1 MGFYMNPKC
10 RRVVPWLALSIWLAS
25 GMAHAQNYPT
35 HPVRLISD
43 SAPGSAIDV
52 TMRIIAERLSTVWGE
67 QAVVV
72 NQPGAGGAIAAHAAA
87 AAAPDG
93 YTLFM
98 PALSAFVALPG
109 KADNLPVEVPRDF
122 TPIGYLGGAPLFITA
137 APWVGVTTL
146 PELIALAKKE
156 PGKLAYGANG
166 VGRLTHLTGELLQ
179 NRAGIKLLMVPYS
192 GGGTTAV
199 LNDMMGGRIALTFDS
214 YSGIAGAVAAG
225 NARPLA
231 VASLQRLANF
241 PDVPT
246 VAETL
251 PGFAAVGWQVLVAP
265 AGTPDVIVHKANAA
279 LLEVTNATDVRERLA
294 QFGREEVAMSPAET
308 LAFIQNE
315 QKTWAPVLKQIA
327 GAR

>member
-1 MGFYMNPKC
+1 MRGY
-10 RRVVPWLALSIWLAS
+10 RRVAAGWIWLLPMLAVS
-25 GMAHAQNYPT
+25 APATAQDYPS

-52 TMRIIAERLSTVWGE
+52 TMRIIAERLSQVWGQ
-67 QAVVV
+67 QAVVI

-109 KADNLPVEVPRDF
+109 KADNLPIVVPRDF
-122 TPIGYLGGAPLFITA
+122 TPIGYLGGAPLFITV
-137 APWVGVTTL
+137 APWVGVKTL
-146 PELIALAKKE
+146 PDLIALAKRE

-166 VGRLTHLTGELLQ
+166 VGRLTHLTGELLES
-179 NRAGIKLLMVPYS
+179 RAGIKLLMVPYS
-192 GGGTTAV
+192 GGTTQV

-214 YSGIAGAVAAG
+214 YSGIAGAVSAG
-225 NARPLA
+225 KALPLA
-231 VASLQRLANF
+231 VASLQRVASF

-265 AGTPDVIVHKANAA
+265 AGTADAIVHKANAD
-279 LLEVTNATDVRERLA
+279 LLKVTSAADVRERLA
-294 QFGREEVAMSPAET
+294 QFGREAIAMSSAQT

-315 QKTWAPVLKQIA
+315 QKTWAPIVKQIGTA
-327 GAR
+327 N